1 MASLPRMPSPMP
13 APLQSADLAA
23 LPPFQGIHPPLL
35 EPLLQG
41 QLPLTLAAGQVLM
54 MEEDEGM
61 GLLVLRQGL
70 AKVRGFSADGEEVT
84 LAVLG
89 PQSLVGDM
97 AVLAD
102 GRRTADVVALTDL
115 QAVKLRSEPFRM
127 LLGLEVELALGLA
140 RLQAHRLRALNRRFL
155 LRGADA
161 TTRLLAALLELALQS
176 DPSHDP
182 EALVPPLPQRE
193 LAAIAGLSR
202 ETASRSLS
210 QLRRQGA
217 VWCGEEGMRIANLAP
232 LRKRGLWH
240 GRP

>member
-1 MASLPRMPSPMP
+1 MPV
-13 APLQSADLAA
+13 PLSCSDLAR
-23 LPPFQGIHPPLL
+23 LPLFQGIDAALL
-35 EPLLQG
+35 EPLLEG
-41 QLPLTLAAGQVLM
+41 QLSVSLPADQVVV

-61 GLLVLRQGL
+61 GLLVLRSGM

-89 PQSLVGDM
+89 PEALLGDM
-97 AVLAD
+97 AVLVD
-102 GRRTADVVALTDL
+102 GRRTADVVALTAL
-115 QAVKLRSEPFRM
+115 QVVKLRSEPFRR
-127 LLGLEVELALGLA
+127 LLEREGRLALAMA
-140 RLQAHRLRALNRRFL
+140 RLQARRLRALNQRFL

-176 DPSHDP
+176 DPARDP

-210 QLRRQGA
+210 QLRRQGT
-217 VWCGEEGMRIANLAP
+217 VSCGEEGMRITNLAP

-240 GRP
+240 

>member
-1 MASLPRMPSPMP
+1 MRRRFAELIAPPMP
-13 APLQSADLAA
+13 APLHCADLAR
-23 LPPFQGIHPPLL
+23 LPLFAGIEPALL
-35 EPLLQG
+35 EPLLEG
-41 QLPLTLAAGQVLM
+41 QLPLSLSATQVVM

-89 PQSLVGDM
+89 PEALLGDM

-102 GRRTADVVALTDL
+102 GRRTADVVALTEL
-115 QAVKLRSEPFRM
+115 QAVKLRSEPFRR
-127 LLGLEVELALGLA
+127 LLTREVALALALA

-176 DPSHDP
+176 DPARDP

-193 LAAIAGLSR
+193 LAALAGLSR
-202 ETASRSLS
+202 ETASRSLN
-210 QLRRQGA
+210 QLRRQGT
-217 VWCGEEGMRIANLAP
+217 VWGGEEGLRIANLAA

-240 GRP
+240 